1 MLQDSSNINQKKRH
15 GCLTAY
21 LVLIIAGS
29 SLSMFFI
36 PLAATDPDPSIRL
49 PVWLIALEVCF
60 ALFNIVCAWAL
71 LGWKKWGFWGLC
83 VSNVAGFVV
92 LLIMGELLIVAV
104 INVIVSTGV
113 LYWMLHIGDEN
124 KGWPQLE

>member
-1 MLQDSSNINQKKRH
+1 MLQDSSNIKQKKRH

-29 SLSMFFI
+29 SIAMFYI
-36 PLAATDPDPSIRL
+36 PLAATAPDPTIHL
-49 PVWLIALEVCF
+49 PAWLIGLEVF
-60 ALFNIVCAWAL
+60 FGLFNIVCAFAL

-83 VSNVAGFVV
+83 SSNVAGFVV
-92 LLIMGELLIVAV
+92 LLVMGELLIIAV
-104 INVIVSTGV
+104 INVIISTGI
-113 LYWMLHIGDEN
+113 LLWALNIGDDD

>member
-1 MLQDSSNINQKKRH
+1 MLQDSQNIKQKKRH
-15 GCLTAY
+15 GCLTVY

-36 PLAATDPDPSIRL
+36 PLAATAPDPKIHL
-49 PVWLIALEVCF
+49 PAWLIVLEVFF
-60 ALFNIVCAWAL
+60 AIFNIVCAWAL

-83 VSNVAGFVV
+83 GSNAAGFVV
-92 LLIMGELLIVAV
+92 LVIMGELVIVAV
-104 INVIVSTGV
+104 INVIISTGI
-113 LYWMLHIGDEN
+113 LLWALNIGDEN